1 MKAISLQMEHQRNM
15 CVALTLKYFFYLMQK
30 QRLFFF
36 VFMLLLLSFLFV
48 FMHSP
53 FFLYQS
59 HRLFVCGGEY
69 LLACP
74 QQK

>member
-15 CVALTLKYFFYLMQK
+15 CVALTLKYFF
-30 QRLFFF
+30 
-36 VFMLLLLSFLFV
+36 LSNAKAAIIFLRIYVVVVVISFR
-48 FMHSP
+48 FHAFT